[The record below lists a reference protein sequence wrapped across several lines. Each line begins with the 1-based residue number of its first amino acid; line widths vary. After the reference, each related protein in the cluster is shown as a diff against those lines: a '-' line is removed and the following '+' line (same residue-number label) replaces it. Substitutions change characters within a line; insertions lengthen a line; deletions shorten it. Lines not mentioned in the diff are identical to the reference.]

1 VACLTELQSGEG
13 CASAD
18 VAAHLSGYRAG
29 HEGIVIEKP
38 QESVVPESTP
48 WDARTP
54 TARSARAAG
63 ALLIGGSILEIAAM
77 AHHPSVHAHD
87 MAAVLV
93 QLQALSA
100 ASAWVHGVLIALM
113 LTVFFA
119 LIEFAW
125 QRGITRPAIRAGLIA
140 YAAGVVAMMG
150 AALVDGFVTPRV
162 AMLSTG
168 VNATDL
174 QVTAQLLKLCM
185 LFNQALARLG
195 AVAMSVGITAWSADL
210 VRGAGAERALG
221 VFGVAIGLGS
231 AGALILGAL
240 QLDVHG
246 MMLVL
251 LLQVIWTTGVGVLLL
266 RTRHVAPPHHPMP

>member
-1 VACLTELQSGEG
+1 V
-13 CASAD
+13 
-18 VAAHLSGYRAG
+18 
-29 HEGIVIEKP
+29 P
-38 QESVVPESTP
+38 QESIVPENLP
-48 WDARTP
+48 GE
-54 TARSARAAG
+54 ARSRAAARAAG

-87 MAAVLV
+87 LAAVLV
-93 QLQALSA
+93 QLRALSA

-119 LIEFAW
+119 LTEFAW

-162 AMLSTG
+162 AILAEGLGAADLSI
-168 VNATDL
+168 
-174 QVTAQLLKLCM
+174 TAQLLHLCI
-185 LFNQALARLG
+185 LFNQALAHLG
-195 AVAMSVGITAWSADL
+195 AIAMSVAIIAWSLDL
-210 VRGAGAERALG
+210 LRRAGFERALG
-221 VFGVAIGLGS
+221 AAGIAIGLGCV
-231 AGALILGAL
+231 AALIAGVL

-251 LLQVIWTTGVGVLLL
+251 VLQAAWTIGVGVLLL
-266 RTRHVAPPHHPMP
+266 RMRTVAPPHHPIP

>member
-1 VACLTELQSGEG
+1 VRE
-13 CASAD
+13 
-18 VAAHLSGYRAG
+18 
-29 HEGIVIEKP
+29 
-38 QESVVPESTP
+38 ESIVPENVP
-48 WDARTP
+48 GEARGR
-54 TARSARAAG
+54 AAARAAG
-63 ALLIGGSILEIAAM
+63 ALLIGASILEIAAM
-77 AHHPSVHAHD
+77 AHHPSAHAHD
-87 MAAVLV
+87 MAALLV

-100 ASAWVHGVLIALM
+100 VSAWVHGVLIALM

-119 LIEFAW
+119 LTEFAS

-162 AMLSTG
+162 GMLSTG
-168 VNATDL
+168 VSATDL

-185 LFNQALARLG
+185 LFNQALAHLG
-195 AVAMSVGITAWSADL
+195 AVAMSVGITAWSLDL
-210 VRGAGAERALG
+210 LRGAGAERALG

-231 AGALILGAL
+231 AGALIAGAL

-266 RTRHVAPPHHPMP
+266 RTRTVAQPHHPIP